1 MRFIN
6 LHKRLKETDD
16 IFMKID
22 ATVVRQV
29 IKIMANGYNSTNS
42 AKLPPVKAD
51 NLLMKRK
58 GLHSPSPS

>member
-1 MRFIN
+1 
-6 LHKRLKETDD
+6 
-16 IFMKID
+16 MKID